1 MMFLGELAFVY
12 LVFYAFALGVAWV
25 ISKIRR
31 QPEFKPN
38 KKLLYVIAGILT
50 VLGKLPDLARQLEN
64 LFQ

>member
-12 LVFYAFALGVAWV
+12 LVFYALGLGVAWV

-31 QPEFKPN
+31 QPEFKPR